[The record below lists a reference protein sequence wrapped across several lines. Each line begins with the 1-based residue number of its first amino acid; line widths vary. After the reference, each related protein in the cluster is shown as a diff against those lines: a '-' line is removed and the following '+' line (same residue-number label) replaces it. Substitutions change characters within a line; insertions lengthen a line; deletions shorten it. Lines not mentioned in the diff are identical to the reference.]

1 MDKIQRE
8 LRLLKIYALVSTVLF
23 AALICLAAKG
33 PGKKVKF
40 DEIDAER
47 VNIVEPDGKIRLT
60 LANRER
66 MPGGQLAGVELTARE
81 GNRTLGKDSTATA
94 GIIFFNDMGDEC
106 GGLIYGSKMVDGKP
120 VAFAHFSF
128 DHYDQNEA
136 IALSHG
142 EEGGMSRSGLEVWDA
157 GLPITA
163 DAVQQ
168 YNAALQMKDG
178 PERDAA
184 LKKLSSEHAAEFKFT
199 PRLFVGHLAE
209 NNASAVILMDAQ
221 SRPRIR
227 MVVDAS
233 NIPSLQFLDEHGKVT
248 QSLPGNGGSANH
260 PTP

>member
-23 AALICLAAKG
+23 ATLICLAAKG
-33 PGKKVKF
+33 HGKKVKF

-66 MPGGQLAGVELTARE
+66 MPGGTLAGVELSARN
-81 GNRTLGKDSTATA
+81 GNRTLGKDGTATA
-94 GIIFFNDMGDEC
+94 GIIFFNDKGDEC
-106 GGLIYGSKMVDGKP
+106 GGLTYGSKMVNGKP

-128 DHYDQNEA
+128 DHYDQNESIA
-136 IALSHG
+136 ISHG
-142 EEGGMSRSGLEVWDA
+142 EEDSTSRSGLEVWDA

-168 YNAALQMKDG
+168 YNAAMQMKDG
-178 PERDAA
+178 PEKDAA
-184 LKKLSSEHAAEFKFT
+184 MKKLSSEHEAEFKFT

-209 NNASAVILMDAQ
+209 DNAAAVILMDAQ

-233 NIPSLQFLDEHGKVT
+233 DKPSLQFLDEQGKVT
-248 QSLPGNGGSANH
+248 QSLPSNGGNTDH